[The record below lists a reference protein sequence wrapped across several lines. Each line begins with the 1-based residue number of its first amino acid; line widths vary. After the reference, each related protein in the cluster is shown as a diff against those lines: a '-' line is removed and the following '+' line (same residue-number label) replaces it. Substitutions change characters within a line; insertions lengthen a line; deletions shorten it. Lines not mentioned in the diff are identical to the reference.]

1 MSGNNEL
8 IVDKPNITKINM
20 EHINQKTIDINILNL
35 KIISQ
40 IKENDKLCA
49 NKNIIT
55 IDKPH
60 ITQSFSRW
68 YNKEG
73 RILTIEKLE
82 NICNI
87 TFLITE
93 KLLKEEKEKKDIYKD
108 DKNNHLNDTNNQIFQ
123 SLVHEMT
130 NSLIGLSKLKKTYS
144 DDILISS
151 QIDLLINKMTNRIE
165 KINKLFKLNI

>member
-1 MSGNNEL
+1 M
-8 IVDKPNITKINM
+8 
-20 EHINQKTIDINILNL
+20 
-35 KIISQ
+35 
-40 IKENDKLCA
+40 
-49 NKNIIT
+49 
-55 IDKPH
+55 
-60 ITQSFSRW
+60 
-68 YNKEG
+68 
-73 RILTIEKLE
+73 
-82 NICNI
+82 
-87 TFLITE
+87 ITE

-144 DDILISS
+144 GDILISS